1 MPPTVMIALIVSSIL
16 FPAAVAVALG
26 VLWRRVRALPMDEIS
41 RGIENLAER
50 QRAVESLL
58 TRLEAREASRAAS
71 TVAPPPIWGSAPS
84 SGSSPIAPRRVD
96 RGETN
101 AARGPTL
108 IAVPHLAAP
117 ASEGSAAADLDRRF
131 GAIWALADSG
141 ASADEIARGTG
152 QPIGQ
157 VELILGL
164 RRQVNA
170 PSAEPPSP

>member
-1 MPPTVMIALIVSSIL
+1 MSPTVSIALIASSIL

-58 TRLEAREASRAAS
+58 TRLEAREALRAAP
-71 TVAPPPIWGSAPS
+71 TVAPPPIWGPAPS

-117 ASEGSAAADLDRRF
+117 ASEGTAAADLDRRF

-141 ASADEIARGTG
+141 ASAEEIARGTG

-170 PSAEPPSP
+170 PLADPPAS

>member
-1 MPPTVMIALIVSSIL
+1 MSPTVSIALIASSIL

-58 TRLEAREASRAAS
+58 TRLEAREASRAAR
-71 TVAPPPIWGSAPS
+71 TSAPAS
-84 SGSSPIAPRRVD
+84 SRGSGPSPIAPRRAD

-108 IAVPHLAAP
+108 IAVPHLPAP
-117 ASEGSAAADLDRRF
+117 ASEGSAAAELGRRF

-141 ASADEIARGTG
+141 ASADEIARNTG

-170 PSAEPPSP
+170 PPTGPAAP

>member
-1 MPPTVMIALIVSSIL
+1 MSPTVSIALAVSSIL

-26 VLWRRVRALPMDEIS
+26 VLWRRVGALPVDEIA
-41 RGIENLAER
+41 RGIEHLAER

-58 TRLEAREASRAAS
+58 TRLEAREAARAAH
-71 TVAPPPIWGSAPS
+71 AS
-84 SGSSPIAPRRVD
+84 SRGPAASPGLSPNAPRRVD

-108 IAVPHLAAP
+108 IAVPHLPAP
-117 ASEGSAAADLDRRF
+117 ASEGSAAAELGRRF

-141 ASADEIARGTG
+141 ASADEIARSTG

-164 RRQVNA
+164 RRQLNA
-170 PSAEPPSP
+170 SPAP

>member
-1 MPPTVMIALIVSSIL
+1 MSPTVSIALIVSSIL

-58 TRLEAREASRAAS
+58 TRLEAREAARAAP
-71 TVAPPPIWGSAPS
+71 TVAPAPLWGSAPS
-84 SGSSPIAPRRVD
+84 WGASSSPPRRID

-117 ASEGSAAADLDRRF
+117 AHEGSAAADLDRRF

-141 ASADEIARGTG
+141 ASADEIARSTG

-164 RRQVNA
+164 RRQLNA
-170 PSAEPPSP
+170 SPAP

>member
-1 MPPTVMIALIVSSIL
+1 MSPTVSIALAVSSIV

-26 VLWRRVRALPMDEIS
+26 VLWRRVRALPVDEIA

-58 TRLEAREASRAAS
+58 TRLEAREAARAAQAAQAAS
-71 TVAPPPIWGSAPS
+71 RGPAA
-84 SGSSPIAPRRVD
+84 SPGLSPNAPRRVD
-96 RGETN
+96 RGEMN

-108 IAVPHLAAP
+108 IAVPHLPAP
-117 ASEGSAAADLDRRF
+117 ASEGSAAAELDRRF

-141 ASADEIARGTG
+141 ASADEIARNTG

-164 RRQVNA
+164 RSQVNA
-170 PSAEPPSP
+170 PLAEPPAP

>member
-1 MPPTVMIALIVSSIL
+1 MPPTVTIALVASSIL

-26 VLWRRVRALPMDEIS
+26 VLWRRVRALPMDDIT

-58 TRLEAREASRAAS
+58 TRLEAREAARAAP
-71 TVAPPPIWGSAPS
+71 TVAPPTSRGSTPS
-84 SGSSPIAPRRVD
+84 SRLSPIAPRRAD

-117 ASEGSAAADLDRRF
+117 AHAPEGSAAADLDRRF

-141 ASADEIARGTG
+141 ASADEIARSTG

-164 RRQVNA
+164 RRQLNA
-170 PSAEPPSP
+170 SPTP

>member
-1 MPPTVMIALIVSSIL
+1 MSPTVSIALAVSSIL

-26 VLWRRVRALPMDEIS
+26 VLWRRVRALPIDEIA

-58 TRLEAREASRAAS
+58 TRLEAREAARAAQGQAQATS
-71 TVAPPPIWGSAPS
+71 QGPTPS
-84 SGSSPIAPRRVD
+84 SGSSPHAPRRAD
-96 RGETN
+96 RAETN

-108 IAVPHLAAP
+108 IAVPHLPAP
-117 ASEGSAAADLDRRF
+117 AYEGSAAADLDRRV

-141 ASADEIARGTG
+141 ASADEIARNTG

-170 PSAEPPSP
+170 PLAEPPAP

>member
-1 MPPTVMIALIVSSIL
+1 MSPTVSIALAVSSIL
-16 FPAAVAVALG
+16 FLTAVAVALG

-41 RGIENLAER
+41 RGIEDLAER

-58 TRLEAREASRAAS
+58 TRLEAREAAR
-71 TVAPPPIWGSAPS
+71 TVAPASSRGSGP
-84 SGSSPIAPRRVD
+84 SPIAPRRAD

-141 ASADEIARGTG
+141 ASAEEIARGTG

-170 PSAEPPSP
+170 PPANPHAP

>member
-1 MPPTVMIALIVSSIL
+1 MPPTVSIALGVSSIL

-26 VLWRRVRALPMDEIS
+26 VLWRRVRALPLDEIS
-41 RGIENLAER
+41 RGIENLADR

-58 TRLEAREASRAAS
+58 TRLEEREALRAAQAAA
-71 TVAPPPIWGSAPS
+71 TAPPPSSKPS
-84 SGSSPIAPRRVD
+84 PGAPRRVD
-96 RGETN
+96 RGESN
-101 AARGPTL
+101 AARGPIL
-108 IAVPHLAAP
+108 IAVPHLPAP

-141 ASADEIARGTG
+141 ASADEIARNTG

-170 PSAEPPSP
+170 PLAEPPAP

>member
-1 MPPTVMIALIVSSIL
+1 MSPTVSIALAVSSIV
-16 FPAAVAVALG
+16 FPAAVAAALG
-26 VLWRRVRALPMDEIS
+26 VLWRRVRALPVDEIA
-41 RGIENLAER
+41 RAIENLAER

-58 TRLEAREASRAAS
+58 TRLEQREAARAAS
-71 TVAPPPIWGSAPS
+71 AVAPPPGRGPSPAPGAS
-84 SGSSPIAPRRVD
+84 SNAPRRAD

-117 ASEGSAAADLDRRF
+117 AHAPEGSAAADLDRRF

-141 ASADEIARGTG
+141 ASADEIARSTG

-164 RRQVNA
+164 RRQLNA
-170 PSAEPPSP
+170 SPTP

>member
-1 MPPTVMIALIVSSIL
+1 MSPTVSIALAVSSIL
-16 FPAAVAVALG
+16 FPAAVAAALG
-26 VLWRRVRALPMDEIS
+26 VLWRRVRALPIDEIA

-58 TRLEAREASRAAS
+58 TRLEEREAARAAAA
-71 TVAPPPIWGSAPS
+71 VAPATGRGTA
-84 SGSSPIAPRRVD
+84 SGSGPSPGAPRRVD
-96 RGETN
+96 RGESN

-108 IAVPHLAAP
+108 IAVPHLPAP

-164 RRQVNA
+164 RRQLNA
-170 PSAEPPSP
+170 SPAP

>member
-1 MPPTVMIALIVSSIL
+1 MPPTVSIALIVSSIL

-26 VLWRRVRALPMDEIS
+26 VLWRRVRSLPIDEIS

-58 TRLEAREASRAAS
+58 TRLEEREASRAAP
-71 TVAPPPIWGSAPS
+71 AA
-84 SGSSPIAPRRVD
+84 APRRVD
-96 RGETN
+96 RAETK
-101 AARGPTL
+101 ASRGPTL
-108 IAVPHLAAP
+108 ISVPHLAAP
-117 ASEGSAAADLDRRF
+117 AHEGSAAADLDRRF

-141 ASADEIARGTG
+141 ASAEEIARGTG

-164 RRQVNA
+164 RMQRNA
-170 PSAEPPSP
+170 SPAEPPAP

>member
-1 MPPTVMIALIVSSIL
+1 MPPTVSIALGVSSIL

-26 VLWRRVRALPMDEIS
+26 VLWRRVRALPVDEIA

-58 TRLEAREASRAAS
+58 TRLEAREAARAAHAS
-71 TVAPPPIWGSAPS
+71 NKGSAPS
-84 SGSSPIAPRRVD
+84 SGPSPNAPRRVD

-108 IAVPHLAAP
+108 IAVPHLPAP
-117 ASEGSAAADLDRRF
+117 ASEGSAAAELDRRF

-141 ASADEIARGTG
+141 ASADEIARNTG

-170 PSAEPPSP
+170 PLAEPPAP

>member
-1 MPPTVMIALIVSSIL
+1 MSPTVSIALSVSSIV
-16 FPAAVAVALG
+16 FSAVVAVALG
-26 VLWRRVRALPMDEIS
+26 VLWRRVRALPVDEIA
-41 RGIENLAER
+41 RGLENLAER

-58 TRLEAREASRAAS
+58 TRLEEREAARARS
-71 TVAPPPIWGSAPS
+71 VAPPRGRGSDPS
-84 SGSSPIAPRRVD
+84 SIAPRRLD
-96 RGETN
+96 RGEAN

-117 ASEGSAAADLDRRF
+117 TPEGSAAADLDRRF

-141 ASADEIARGTG
+141 DSADEIARKTG

-164 RRQVNA
+164 RRQLNA
-170 PSAEPPSP
+170 SPTP